1 VTNLVPTLVASQG
14 GPYAQMRTG
23 TVVSFTTNQVRVSA
37 GGSTFTAAYL
47 KGTVLAAGSLVACL
61 SQGGSWLV
69 LGVLAGVGDNLLAA
83 GNPSFEDSAPGTF
96 PALWFQANLSGVSTI
111 TVVSDTSA
119 PTGSQVAAVGGS
131 VVGTQSYLYSQPIA
145 VTSGEQF
152 TLSAFAGGDYQP
164 GDAHTADAA
173 LVALWFANATNLY
186 PTTSAVDTTVS
197 TATDLVQAPPYTSL
211 GGTVTAPVTGFM
223 RVALRSTTE
232 ATQRV
237 RWDGVIVRKV

>member
-1 VTNLVPTLVASQG
+1 MMVASQG

-23 TVVSFTTNQVRVSA
+23 TVVSFTTNTARVSV
-37 GGSTFTAAYL
+37 GGSTFTASYL
-47 KGTVLAAGSLVACL
+47 EGTTLAAGNLVACL
-61 SQGGSWLV
+61 HQGGSWLV

-83 GNPSFEDSAPGTF
+83 GNPSFEDSAPGSF
-96 PALWFQANLSGVSTI
+96 PVLWFQANLSSVSTI
-111 TVVSDTSA
+111 TVVTDPLA
-119 PTGSQVAAVGGS
+119 PTGTQVAAVGGS

-164 GDAHTADAA
+164 GDTHGADAA

-186 PTTSAVDTTVS
+186 PTTSAVDTVVS

-223 RVALRSTTE
+223 RLALRSTTE
-232 ATQRV
+232 ASQRV
-237 RWDGVIVRKV
+237 RWDGAIVRRV

>member
-1 VTNLVPTLVASQG
+1 MTNLVPTLVASQG

-37 GGSTFTAAYL
+37 GGSTFSAAYL
-47 KGTVLAAGSLVACL
+47 KGTVLAAGNLVACL

-131 VVGTQSYLYSQPIA
+131 VVGPPSYLYAQPIA
-145 VTSGEQF
+145 VSSGEQV
-152 TLSAFAGGDYQP
+152 TLSAFAGG
-164 GDAHTADAA
+164 A
-173 LVALWFANATNLY
+173 
-186 PTTSAVDTTVS
+186 S
-197 TATDLVQAPPYTSL
+197 
-211 GGTVTAPVTGFM
+211 
-223 RVALRSTTE
+223 
-232 ATQRV
+232 
-237 RWDGVIVRKV
+237 